1 MSSEITE
8 ILRTSVMEFVNKN
21 VPSGEN
27 GLEKS
32 GITPDLRKK
41 LGEQGFLNLKLP
53 AEAGGT
59 GMDAESYIAVL
70 EEFAKAEPSIAMEM
84 FFLNSVA
91 GRVLSHFED
100 GIELL
105 KRAGRG
111 EISFMTAIPSEFSR
125 ISSHSTETTIT
136 SDVPIAAGGSSDFLL
151 MTDQSGRT
159 LLVKDKINVR
169 KIQKPLGFRA
179 ITWGG
184 VETKNSQYEDLGKGK
199 LEEIFL
205 KQVNLEITAMALGI
219 AEGAIE
225 KTLEYTKVRKVFNTP
240 LKDFGPVAAAVTNMK
255 GEIDLVKHSLDSER
269 REENSEVL
277 RHASLELALNS
288 ARTSVQYHGGYGY
301 FESFGIEKFYRDA
314 MAMKMIFGGL
324 KPRELLYRKIYGSD
338 SGRI

>member
-111 EISFMTAIPSEFSR
+111 W
-125 ISSHSTETTIT
+125 
-136 SDVPIAAGGSSDFLL
+136 
-151 MTDQSGRT
+151 
-159 LLVKDKINVR
+159 N
-169 KIQKPLGFRA
+169 
-179 ITWGG
+179 
-184 VETKNSQYEDLGKGK
+184 
-199 LEEIFL
+199 
-205 KQVNLEITAMALGI
+205 
-219 AEGAIE
+219 
-225 KTLEYTKVRKVFNTP
+225 
-240 LKDFGPVAAAVTNMK
+240 
-255 GEIDLVKHSLDSER
+255 
-269 REENSEVL
+269 
-277 RHASLELALNS
+277 
-288 ARTSVQYHGGYGY
+288 
-301 FESFGIEKFYRDA
+301 
-314 MAMKMIFGGL
+314 
-324 KPRELLYRKIYGSD
+324 
-338 SGRI
+338 

>member
-1 MSSEITE
+1 
-8 ILRTSVMEFVNKN
+8 
-21 VPSGEN
+21 
-27 GLEKS
+27 
-32 GITPDLRKK
+32 
-41 LGEQGFLNLKLP
+41 
-53 AEAGGT
+53 
-59 GMDAESYIAVL
+59 
-70 EEFAKAEPSIAMEM
+70 
-84 FFLNSVA
+84 
-91 GRVLSHFED
+91 
-100 GIELL
+100 
-105 KRAGRG
+105 
-111 EISFMTAIPSEFSR
+111 MTAIPSEFSR